1 LHETRALKSSTA
13 ETPEMVKEFL
23 EILTEQLQ
31 KRAAADFNTMKE
43 MNTAETPGFVGQVW
57 IILLHFE

>member
-1 LHETRALKSSTA
+1 
-13 ETPEMVKEFL
+13 MVKEFL

-43 MNTAETPGFVGQVW
+43 LKTAEYPGFVGQVR
-57 IILLHFE
+57 IISLAF